1 MSKTYSTTPTPAS
14 PHGPRDAAGLPP
26 LWREAGLVLGLYL
39 VTAIALAWIF
49 PPRGLWPLVFV
60 ALVPWAA
67 ATCRTHRAWLAHWL
81 SFLVGWGFFLVALR
95 WLMPVTG
102 LGYAALAGYLALYW
116 TLAAWAI
123 RTGRRH
129 GVSPVWTLPVTWVAC
144 EYLRGT
150 VMTGFPW
157 LFLSH
162 SLYDQLPLIQVS
174 DLAGAYAVS
183 FVAAW
188 VNGVLVEAAL
198 RRWPAPGRRYG
209 VRQLW
214 AGAAVGAGLLAGTCG
229 YGLYRLREVDFE
241 ATSAL
246 HGPRVAVVQHDFPL
260 VSTWPYGDDPS
271 VVLVEYLRLAAEA
284 ARQQPDLLAFPETV
298 WAAYQNIDF
307 VERGVVVPEVQ
318 PGSWAWGVTCHRAL
332 SAFTRGD
339 YSAVNAIIS
348 NLERD
353 LQKLAAAR
361 PEMNVP
367 KTLPRLPT
375 EGGPPVT
382 ALVGAVSLDQFPE
395 ATYPK
400 VRYYNSALLY
410 DADGN
415 QRRPRYD
422 KNHLVPF
429 GELVPFRQAKWLGF
443 DLHWLYRWLNKLSPF
458 SRGGQ
463 VEYSLTPGAELTVFE
478 LATPTGSYRFGVPIC
493 YEDATPYVIRRFVWD
508 GGRRRVDFLV
518 NISNDG
524 WFLHS
529 HELPQHLAICV
540 FRAVENRVGI
550 ARAVNTGIS
559 AFIDPNGR
567 IYSRV
572 RTDGRDFGPGVVG
585 YDVQRVYLDR
595 RGSFYGRTGDWLA
608 VACLG
613 LAGILWLG
621 AVFERWILALRHRIL
636 LLLRRGGP

>member
-1 MSKTYSTTPTPAS
+1 MSKTHHTTPTPGS
-14 PHGPRDAAGLPP
+14 PHGPRDAAGLPR

-60 ALVPWAA
+60 ALVPWAV

-81 SFLVGWGFFLVALR
+81 SFLVGWGFFLVTLR

-102 LGYAALAGYLALYW
+102 LGYGALAGYLALYW
-116 TLAAWAI
+116 TVAAWAI

-162 SLYDQLPLIQVS
+162 SLYSQLPLIQVS
-174 DLAGAYAVS
+174 DLAGAYGVS
-183 FVAAW
+183 FLAAW
-188 VNGVLVEAAL
+188 INGVLVEAAL
-198 RRWPAPGRRYG
+198 RRWPAPGRQYG
-209 VRQLW
+209 GRQLW
-214 AGAAVGAGLLAGTCG
+214 AGAAVGVALLAGTCG

-271 VVLVEYLRLAAEA
+271 VVLVEYLRLAADA

-332 SAFTRGD
+332 SAFARGD

-353 LQKLAAAR
+353 LRKLGAAR

-367 KTLPRLPT
+367 KALPRLPA
-375 EGGPPVT
+375 EGGPRVT

-415 QRRPRYD
+415 QRRQRYD

-429 GELVPFRQAKWLGF
+429 GELVPFRQAKLLGF

-478 LATPTGSYRFGVPIC
+478 LATPTGDYRFGVPIC
-493 YEDATPYVIRRFVWD
+493 YEDATPHVIRRFVWE
-508 GGRRRVDFLV
+508 GRRRRVDFLV

-595 RGSFYGRTGDWLA
+595 RGSFYGRAGDWLA
-608 VACLG
+608 LACLG